1 MRMQLNCH
9 RSIRRALATATASLI
24 GASPLQAA
32 GAGHS
37 ETSVLLYSERDR
49 IRATEIVY
57 SLQRSLNNGDRLS
70 LRLTYDGLTGASP
83 TGGSPSKQAQTVTR
97 PSGGSTVVVPA
108 GQIPRDENFSD
119 TRFAAQF
126 GLARRLSL
134 NTEAMVGISG
144 SSEHDYKSLGLNGG
158 LVFDFHDLKSSI
170 GVAGSFNHDSYNP
183 NGGVPTAY
191 APTDT
196 VMDNDNGRLLGNG
209 ARPKDQYDLALS
221 YSKVM
226 STRTLARWNL
236 SINHAEGYL
245 TDPYKQISVVQP
257 IDSADAGEP
266 VGHLFEKRPNRRT
279 GIAGAFDLRS
289 HVAGTIAQ
297 TGYRYYRDDWGV
309 QSHTADLSV
318 KLQLSAT
325 KSLEPRARWYRQ
337 SRADFSR
344 PFLVQGQPRP
354 EYASA
359 DARLATFTAFTYG
372 LAYSFPSG
380 KQSSLTFSAEY
391 YLQSGDQSPP
401 EAFGPLTTFSLF
413 PNIRALMLR
422 VSLGHD
428 II

>member
-1 MRMQLNCH
+1 MQLKCH
-9 RSIRRALATATASLI
+9 RSIRRALTTATASLI
-24 GASPLQAA
+24 GATPVHAA
-32 GAGHS
+32 GPGHS

-49 IRATEIVY
+49 IRATEIIY
-57 SLQRSLNNGDRLS
+57 SLQRSLNNGDRFS
-70 LRLTYDGLTGASP
+70 LRLTFDGLTGASP

-97 PSGGSTVVVPA
+97 ASGGTTLVVPA
-108 GQIPRDENFSD
+108 GQLPRDNGFSD
-119 TRFAAQF
+119 TRFAAQM

-134 NTEAMVGISG
+134 NAEASVGISG

-158 LVFDFHDLKSSI
+158 IVFDFNNLKSSI
-170 GVAGSFNHDSYNP
+170 GVAGSFSHDSYNP
-183 NGGVPTAY
+183 NGGVPTPY
-191 APTDT
+191 SPTDT
-196 VMDNDNGRLLGNG
+196 AMDDDNGRLLGNG

-221 YSKVM
+221 FSKVM
-226 STRTLARWNL
+226 SPRTLARWNL
-236 SINHAEGYL
+236 SVNHANGYL
-245 TDPYKQISVVQP
+245 TDPYKELSVVQP
-257 IDSADAGEP
+257 SDSADAGEP
-266 VGHLFEKRPNRRT
+266 VAHLFEKRPNRRT
-279 GIAGAFDLRS
+279 GFAGAFDLRS
-289 HVAGTIAQ
+289 FVMGTIAQ

-344 PFLVQGQPRP
+344 PFLVQGQARP
-354 EYASA
+354 DYASA
-359 DARLATFTAFTYG
+359 DARLASFTALTYG
-372 LAYSFPSG
+372 LSYSFPSG
-380 KQSSLTFSAEY
+380 KHSNLTLSAEY

-401 EAFGPLTTFSLF
+401 EAFGPLTTFDLF